1 MHSPG
6 AYTAFKYADERVMPV
21 YWTLEAIG
29 LIILIIFGRKL
40 DAVPA
45 WTLYGIFLMLGLA
58 FIQPAFYV

>member
-29 LIILIIFGRKL
+29 LIILIIFGRHQ

-45 WTLYGIFLMLGLA
+45 WILYGFLLMIGLA
-58 FIQPAFYV
+58 FIQPIFYV